1 MKFIGRETELKKLNG
16 MYQSSRQ
23 ENTLIYG
30 RRRIGKSELIKHFIQ
45 ESGADSIY
53 YECKQTT
60 ERNNTDSLALLV
72 SEKFNFPKPSFSG
85 MEEELEFLFKKA
97 EEKKLLLILDEY
109 SYLRETMKGLDS
121 VLQVLIDRYKETSK
135 MKLILCGSFASVMK
149 SLLEEDNPLFGR
161 ISLTIAL
168 EPMDYYESA
177 RFYPSFSNED
187 KVRLFSVFGGVPYYN
202 QLIDPHKTVKENII
216 SLIASPGARLE
227 NEVLMYLQT
236 EIARIVNA
244 NEVFETLAKGYS
256 RYSDILSQSNVSSG
270 PTLADVLEKL
280 IRMEVVVKEAP
291 INDENNKKK
300 TGYFISDNMSL
311 FYYRYIFRYS
321 SQMNV
326 MNPEMFYKRY
336 IDEDFETQYVP
347 NRFENLC
354 RQYLIRENRAGR
366 IREPFEK
373 IGKYYYDLPKEHKNG
388 EFDVVTEDRNGY
400 IFYEVKFRK
409 EPLGRDIIR
418 KEIQQVEETGMKCYR
433 YGFISRA
440 GFKNLG
446 ETDIIAIDLKDLYRS
461 KERNT

>member
-1 MKFIGRETELKKLNG
+1 MKFIGREAELKKLNG
-16 MYQSSRQ
+16 MYKSSRQ

-60 ERNNTDSLALLV
+60 ERNNADSLALLV

-97 EEKKLLLILDEY
+97 EDRKLLLILDEY

-202 QLIDPHKTVKENII
+202 QLIDPHKTVRENII

-311 FYYRYIFRYS
+311 F
-321 SQMNV
+321 
-326 MNPEMFYKRY
+326 
-336 IDEDFETQYVP
+336 
-347 NRFENLC
+347 
-354 RQYLIRENRAGR
+354 
-366 IREPFEK
+366 
-373 IGKYYYDLPKEHKNG
+373 
-388 EFDVVTEDRNGY
+388 
-400 IFYEVKFRK
+400 
-409 EPLGRDIIR
+409 
-418 KEIQQVEETGMKCYR
+418 
-433 YGFISRA
+433 
-440 GFKNLG
+440 
-446 ETDIIAIDLKDLYRS
+446 
-461 KERNT
+461 